1 MEKTKNL
8 GLNKQEQDE
17 IYDVQ
22 IINDNMDIID
32 EKVQECFQSVS
43 DGKALMASGITDKG
57 VPTDADATFQEMYDN
72 VMAIQTNTTL
82 QSKNA
87 SLSTSEQVITADTG
101 YDGLSKV
108 IVPAVTGNASDG
120 DVVAGKEFSSALG
133 INQVG
138 TLVDKTGVTE
148 YTATASLDST
158 NSELEMKIPATG
170 KYNTSNKLKATF
182 ATIASLI
189 GLTASKLVKGN
200 TILGITGNSN
210 NMDTSSADATAG
222 DVLSGKKV
230 GVKGSLITGS
240 MTNRKGTT
248 VDATAV
254 SSDDNY
260 TYFTTPAGCYSA
272 ASKVRTPN
280 SNLGGKNI
288 VSSYCEAPIGD
299 GASTATISIDN
310 IPSDDCVIVFAHPE
324 DTRSTTA
331 LTLPSGA
338 TILLSNVTPAV
349 RSFARVRY
357 YVVKVTGKSGN
368 TINFNFSATGSG
380 NNNLYIRYVV
390 INKQLTKAVTA
401 TGLTKDSF
409 YVVIRNVDY
418 RVTYHNIFTGAVIQ
432 YYDMPYTSTYFWGYH
447 MANITVLKAM
457 EESAITTRTYSSDGS
472 SGNYSQVFIELK

>member
-8 GLNKQEQDE
+8 GLNKQEPDE

-72 VMAIQTNTTL
+72 VMAIQTNPTL

-120 DVVAGKEFSSALG
+120 DVVAGKEFSSASG

-182 ATIASLI
+182 STIASLI
-189 GLTASKLVKGN
+189 GLTAAKLVKGN

-210 NMDTSSADATAG
+210 NMDTSGADATAG

-280 SNLGGKNI
+280 SNLGNFTDEGIVACSVSATTKVTLGYKPSFLFIIVTNSSSNPITGNSFMACYYDANYSTTQVRVGSSAHTLPLPISQTNAIISVDSDGFTFGK
-288 VSSYCEAPIGD
+288 VSS
-299 GASTATISIDN
+299 
-310 IPSDDCVIVFAHPE
+310 
-324 DTRSTTA
+324 
-331 LTLPSGA
+331 
-338 TILLSNVTPAV
+338 VT
-349 RSFARVRY
+349 
-357 YVVKVTGKSGN
+357 
-368 TINFNFSATGSG
+368 
-380 NNNLYIRYVV
+380 
-390 INKQLTKAVTA
+390 
-401 TGLTKDSF
+401 
-409 YVVIRNVDY
+409 
-418 RVTYHNIFTGAVIQ
+418 
-432 YYDMPYTSTYFWGYH
+432 
-447 MANITVLKAM
+447 
-457 EESAITTRTYSSDGS
+457 TYSHIK
-472 SGNYSQVFIELK
+472 YYAIK